1 MIISQDFSVRFRYD
15 IHFTRN
21 LFQSSNLLLPQVLQ
35 GGAQPSKVVV
45 VLDQGLIDVRPSL
58 IQEIEKYFSFHKHIN
73 LLSEP
78 LPVAGGEEAKN
89 DRNAYESIL
98 QLIDRA
104 RVDRHAYLMA
114 IGGGAVL
121 DLAGFAAATSHR
133 GIRHIRIPTT
143 VLSQNDSG
151 VGVKNGINYFS
162 KKNFLGAFAPPYA
175 VINDFGFLSTLS
187 DRDWRAG
194 TAEAV
199 KVAAIKDRIFF
210 EWLEQHANAIHQRQ
224 SKPMEELIF
233 RCAQLHADHIIGH
246 NDPFEMGSSRPLDF
260 GHWAA
265 HKLEQL
271 TDYELKHGEAVAIGI
286 GLDVQY
292 ASAAGYLDKESCDRI
307 CHTLEAFGFTLFHP
321 QLIDITEHKIN
332 AKLLDG
338 LQEFREHLGGKLTIP
353 MLNAIGEKFD
363 VHEMDQ
369 VLIQDAAFALY
380 DRQKTYA
387 N

>member
-1 MIISQDFSVRFRYD
+1 MIISQDFSVRYKYD
-15 IHFTRN
+15 IHFTRD
-21 LFQSSNLLLPQVLQ
+21 LFQPTNLLLPQVLQ
-35 GGAQPSKVVV
+35 SDANQARVVV
-45 VLDQGLIDVRPSL
+45 VIDQGLVDARPVLS
-58 IQEIEKYFSFHKHIN
+58 QEIETFFSLHKSIK
-73 LLSEP
+73 LLAKP
-78 LPVAGGEEAKN
+78 LSVVGGEEAKN
-89 DRNAYESIL
+89 DRNIYEEIL
-98 QLIDRA
+98 QLIDQGG
-104 RVDRHAYLMA
+104 VDRHAYLIA

-121 DLAGFAAATSHR
+121 DLTGFAAATGHR

-162 KKNFLGAFAPPYA
+162 KKNFLGTFAPPFA
-175 VINDFGFLSTLS
+175 VINDFSLLNTLS

-199 KVAAIKDRIFF
+199 KVAAIKDLAFF
-210 EWLEQHANAIHQRQ
+210 EWLEQHAKEIHERE

-233 RCAQLHADHIIGH
+233 RCAQLHADHIIGN

-271 TDYELKHGEAVAIGI
+271 TNYELRHGEAVAIGI
-286 GLDVQY
+286 ALDVQY
-292 ASAAGYLDKESCDRI
+292 AFAANYLDEASCGRI
-307 CHTLEAFGFTLFHP
+307 CNTLEELGFVLFHP
-321 QLIDITEHKIN
+321 QLLDITSEKIN

-338 LQEFREHLGGKLTIP
+338 LQEFREHLGGELTIT
-353 MLNAIGEKFD
+353 LISAIGDKFD

-369 VLIQDAAFALY
+369 ALIQKAALALFQ
-380 DRQKTYA
+380 RQKTYA